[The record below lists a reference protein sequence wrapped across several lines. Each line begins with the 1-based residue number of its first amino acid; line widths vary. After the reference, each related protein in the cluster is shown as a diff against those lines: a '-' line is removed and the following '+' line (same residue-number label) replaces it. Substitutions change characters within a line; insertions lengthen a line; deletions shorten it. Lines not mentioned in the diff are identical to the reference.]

1 MSLISKISQL
11 FENHPNIMLV
21 WDILAQKIVYQ
32 NRFLEIDL
40 GFDDIQENSPF
51 TLFSLVQLV
60 IDTDKK
66 EFENLFFQKE
76 DVSNS
81 KSYISFKNA
90 HGHEELF
97 QISVYNLDAQFRVV
111 ELSMLSLVYS
121 GIHLSKG
128 LRDDDYQSLME
139 VKTDGIAVLDEFENV
154 KYANKVASILFGTY
168 PKTLTGR
175 NIRDFL
181 SE

>member
-66 EFENLFFQKE
+66 E
-76 DVSNS
+76 
-81 KSYISFKNA
+81 
-90 HGHEELF
+90 
-97 QISVYNLDAQFRVV
+97 
-111 ELSMLSLVYS
+111 
-121 GIHLSKG
+121 
-128 LRDDDYQSLME
+128 
-139 VKTDGIAVLDEFENV
+139 
-154 KYANKVASILFGTY
+154 
-168 PKTLTGR
+168 
-175 NIRDFL
+175 
-181 SE
+181 